1 MTDDFADYSELIVD
15 EVGSELEEEEEETIK
30 VRTRGKD
37 IDWQDLELFDGP
49 DEYNRSE
56 IKKEICEIMIRK
68 KQWRNNESRCE
79 NFVCKYFDKR
89 GWKKCLRQ
97 YKICYLNSCMQIMI
111 FTTVEKHCHEE
122 DLEYCT
128 KENYHWTSQ
137 QEAIIIRGIKNN
149 VKNSLIMRNL
159 RDEKATNGNGFY
171 PTLLQLGKKSA
182 I

>member
-1 MTDDFADYSELIVD
+1 MKKNILDIINWPQLCYQAKLFIIYQFPFYCDIAIIFSDITTSVRMTDDFVDYSELIVD

-68 KQWRNNESRCE
+68 KQWQNNESRCE

-89 GWKKCLRQ
+89 GWK
-97 YKICYLNSCMQIMI
+97 
-111 FTTVEKHCHEE
+111 
-122 DLEYCT
+122 
-128 KENYHWTSQ
+128 
-137 QEAIIIRGIKNN
+137 N
-149 VKNSLIMRNL
+149 V
-159 RDEKATNGNGFY
+159 
-171 PTLLQLGKKSA
+171 
-182 I
+182 